1 MDFAFSYD
9 YELYVNETTH
19 LGLLRSFSYN
29 MLHSKFKGKDFIVRK
44 KQLGTKMY
52 NIKIL

>member
-19 LGLLRSFSYN
+19 LGLLRSFSFN
-29 MLHSKFKGKDFIVRK
+29 MIHSKFKGKELIIKRK
-44 KQLGTKMY
+44 PLGRQMY
-52 NIKIL
+52 NIKIV